1 MPSSEMVGA
10 FRDPRAVDSCP
21 DCGDLYYEDED
32 HSCTTIAPNVVSIPQ
47 TAELAP
53 QVATSVLTPTFM
65 APLAAPGTLGS
76 RDEVQEELDGIVGA
90 IRQFH
95 IKHPDQVLRECS
107 AYGARLTELSV
118 LLHRVESQDRQYQRL
133 RTMQVQKIIE
143 EIERQFRT
151 ASRLVEINRQD
162 LELLK

>member
-1 MPSSEMVGA
+1 MVGA
-10 FRDPRAVDSCP
+10 FQEHRTVDSCP
-21 DCGDLYYEDED
+21 DCGDLYYGNQE
-32 HSCTTIAPNVVSIPQ
+32 HSCTTVEVAIPR
-47 TAELAP
+47 TAELEP

-65 APLAAPGTLGS
+65 APLGAPGSLGT
-76 RDEVQEELDGIVGA
+76 RDDVQEELDGIVGA

-107 AYGARLTELSV
+107 AYGARLTELAV

-162 LELLK
+162 LEMLK